1 MVLSSSESTSALLGL
16 SNNLADAV
24 ERAGLSVVA
33 VNGRQQLA
41 SSGIHWR
48 PGVIVTA
55 DHTIDREEGISVTL
69 PSGQTV
75 PATLAGRDAGT
86 DIAVLRVEGAD
97 VPVPE
102 IADSATLRIGHIVVA
117 VARPGETGLSASLG
131 TISALGGAWRT
142 WAGGQVD
149 QLIRPDLTLY
159 PGFSGGPLVDAAGRV
174 AGLNTSGLSRR
185 LTLAIPTGTVNRVV
199 EQLLTR
205 GRIAR
210 GYLGVGLQSV
220 RLPDSLK
227 SSLGLEQQDGLIVV
241 SVESGGPAETA
252 GMLVGD
258 ILIAL
263 DGKPVSDTH
272 DVQSLLDP
280 ERVGKSIG
288 ATVARGG
295 TRTALTLTV
304 GERPHTGAR

>member
-1 MVLSSSESTSALLGL
+1 MVASSESTSALLGL

-41 SSGIHWR
+41 SSGVHWR

-55 DHTIDREEGISVTL
+55 DHTIDREEGITVTL
-69 PSGQTV
+69 PNGQTV
-75 PATLAGRDAGT
+75 PVTLAGRDAGT
-86 DIAVLRVEGAD
+86 DLAILKVEGGD
-97 VPVPE
+97 VPTAE
-102 IADSATLRIGHIVVA
+102 IADSETLRIGHIVVA

-131 TISALGGAWRT
+131 TISALSGSWRT

-174 AGLNTSGLSRR
+174 VGINTSGLSRR
-185 LTLAIPTGTVNRVV
+185 LTLALPTSTVNRVA

-210 GYLGVGLQSV
+210 GYLGIGMQPV
-220 RLPDSLK
+220 RLPDSLR
-227 SSLGLEQQDGLIVV
+227 SSLSLEQQDALIVV
-241 SVESGGPAETA
+241 SVETGGPAEKA
-252 GMLVGD
+252 GVLIGD

-263 DGKPVSDTH
+263 DGKPVADTH

-280 ERVGKSIG
+280 DRVGKPLA

-295 TRTALTLTV
+295 TRTDVTLTV
-304 GERPHTGAR
+304 GERPRTGA

>member
-1 MVLSSSESTSALLGL
+1 MVASSESTSALLGL

-33 VNGRQQLA
+33 VNGRQQFA
-41 SSGIHWR
+41 SSGVHWR

-55 DHTIDREEGISVTL
+55 DHTIDREEGITVTL
-69 PSGQTV
+69 PNGQTV
-75 PATLAGRDAGT
+75 PVTLAGRDAGT
-86 DIAVLRVEGAD
+86 DLAILKVEGGD
-97 VPVPE
+97 VPTAE
-102 IADSATLRIGHIVVA
+102 IADSETLRIGHIVVA

-131 TISALGGAWRT
+131 TISALSGSWRT

-174 AGLNTSGLSRR
+174 VGINTSGLSRR
-185 LTLAIPTGTVNRVV
+185 LTLALPTSTVNRVA

-210 GYLGVGLQSV
+210 GYLGIGMQPV
-220 RLPDSLK
+220 RLPDSLR
-227 SSLGLEQQDGLIVV
+227 SSLSLEQQDALIVV
-241 SVESGGPAETA
+241 SVETGGPAEKA
-252 GMLVGD
+252 GVLIGD

-263 DGKPVSDTH
+263 DGKPVADTH

-280 ERVGKSIG
+280 DRVGKPLA

-295 TRTALTLTV
+295 TRTDVTLTV
-304 GERPHTGAR
+304 GERPRTGA